1 MASFPFA
8 GVRNGL
14 TLAPVVLPCGEL
26 RVVDG
31 IGACLAG
38 ERVFDEQPDSLDS
51 LAPGVKGGLL
61 LAILEL
67 SWTSIFLIG
76 NFPSPT
82 MIVFGSFSSALRS
95 RIKSIPS
102 LVPRYREP
110 PSALNDNVRIISRHD
125 VCKLL
130 GGTHPCSLFKSIKA
144 TSPLDTATAINVL
157 LNGLLPIA
165 TTWPEEPRNLTVLD
179 GPDGSVTS

>member
-61 LAILEL
+61 LVILEL

-110 PSALNDNVRIISRHD
+110 PSALNDNVVSALL
-125 VCKLL
+125 KL
-130 GGTHPCSLFKSIKA
+130 TTFSIPCSLFKSIKA